1 MTFWQ
6 SIKMALRHIK
16 GNKFRGFLTMLGMI
30 IGVSSVIALVALG
43 QGSSQDVKSSINNLG
58 TNRLTVNI
66 TDSDEIK
73 FTRDD
78 VDKLGSLDGVE
89 SVAPVVSGRVTVAHG
104 ETSTQISLTGTTS
117 AYPNVQH
124 TEMSQGRFLSDIS
137 NEYRLKTAV
146 LGANTAQTLFGGQ
159 DPIGKQVKING
170 TSYRIVGVLKSIG
183 GSMGQSGDDVVIV
196 PLTTAQTIVNTTDIP
211 TVQLN
216 VQSQDIVDQTMM
228 NVKMSMA
235 TQYPDKDDSYSV
247 FSQED
252 TMDAM
257 NSVSQSMAT
266 LLGGIAGISLLV
278 AGIGIMNIMLVSVSE
293 RTKEIGIHKAI
304 GAKRRD
310 ILQLFLIEAV
320 VLSCLGGMIGVGVG
334 LAVTKLLSITM
345 DMTAVY
351 SVSIPSIAFL
361 FSLIVG
367 IVFGVFPAIKAAK
380 LHPIQALRYE

>member
-1 MTFWQ
+1 
-6 SIKMALRHIK
+6 
-16 GNKFRGFLTMLGMI
+16 MLGMI